1 MLKTKRIA
9 HPHANVRCW
18 TYSCFPS
25 RGRFRG
31 CQLKGESESYGST
44 IIKRQSS
51 KTEREGTLD
60 SGQLRR
66 GADRPSGPNAVWN
79 KQFRPPGNHQQHRGI
94 RKSRKGV
101 RCTCGSD
108 HGRDEV
114 LQREYVAAATSR
126 IPGERTHRAFFHELV
141 GRQKLC
147 RRDREGRPQE
157 DSYCRPLDGDLCC
170 ASDGSS
176 PSCRLRDLRGGGLVQ
191 RRESACSRQ
200 RDE

>member
-25 RGRFRG
+25 PGRFRG

-60 SGQLRR
+60 SRQLRC

-79 KQFRPPGNHQQHRGI
+79 KQFRPPGNHQQHRGA

-101 RCTCGSD
+101 RCTCSFD
-108 HGRDEV
+108 NGRDEV
-114 LQREYVAAATSR
+114 LQREYVAATASR
-126 IPGERTHRAFFHELV
+126 ISGARTHRAFVHELL
-141 GRQKLC
+141 GRQELC
-147 RRDREGRPQE
+147 RRDRKKWAQE
-157 DSYCRPLDGDLCC
+157 DSHCRPLDGDLCC
-170 ASDGSS
+170 ASDGPGDS
-176 PSCRLRDLRGGGLVQ
+176 
-191 RRESACSRQ
+191 
-200 RDE
+200 